1 MRSFYANVE
10 ATYITIASFHIL
22 IEWLYRV
29 REMSDIL
36 KNYGYRVS
44 GIGFVIASLQL
55 LVVKSRQELSRNYY
69 YTLHYIFYIK

>member
-10 ATYITIASFHIL
+10 TTYITIASFHIL

-36 KNYGYRVS
+36 
-44 GIGFVIASLQL
+44 
-55 LVVKSRQELSRNYY
+55 
-69 YTLHYIFYIK
+69 

>member
-44 GIGFVIASLQL
+44 VL
-55 LVVKSRQELSRNYY
+55 L
-69 YTLHYIFYIK
+69 LHPCNCW

>member
-36 KNYGYRVS
+36 S